1 MRRRRAAVLVLLAGY
16 VVFLLDLALLL
27 FPTSRPEHNA
37 IPFRSVIH
45 DWQSGG
51 SPFVW
56 NFVGNLVAFL
66 PFGMIPS
73 ALRWRRTGVGQAAAF
88 SLACSALIESIQY
101 FSGRR
106 VADVDDLILNTVGGI
121 LGYGLLTLCA
131 RLMRARA
138 GDSGDSAT

>member
-1 MRRRRAAVLVLLAGY
+1 MRMRRAAALVVLAGY
-16 VVFLLDLALLL
+16 VVFLLDLALLR
-27 FPTSRPEHNA
+27 FPAARPEHNA
-37 IPFRSVIH
+37 IPFRSVIR
-45 DWQSGG
+45 DWRSGG
-51 SPFVW
+51 SLFVW
-56 NFVGNLVAFL
+56 NFVGNLVAFV

-73 ALRWRRTGVGQAAAF
+73 ALWGRRTGIFQAAAF

-131 RLMRARA
+131 RLMRARV
-138 GDSGDSAT
+138 GDSGEPAT

>member
-1 MRRRRAAVLVLLAGY
+1 M
-16 VVFLLDLALLL
+16 FLLDLTLLR
-27 FPTSRPEHNA
+27 FPASRPGHNA

-45 DWQSGG
+45 DWRSGG

-73 ALRWRRTGVGQAAAF
+73 SLRWRRTGVGPAAAF

-101 FSGRR
+101 LSGRR
-106 VADVDDLILNTVGGI
+106 VADVDDLILNTAGGM

-131 RLMRARA
+131 RLMRLRRERGARA
-138 GDSGDSAT
+138 RA